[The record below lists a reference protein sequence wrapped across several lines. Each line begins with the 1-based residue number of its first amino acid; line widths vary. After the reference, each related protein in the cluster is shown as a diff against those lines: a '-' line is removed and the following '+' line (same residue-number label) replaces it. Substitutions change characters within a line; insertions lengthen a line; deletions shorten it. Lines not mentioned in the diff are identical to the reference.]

1 MIFKSA
7 SSDGR
12 LNTFMFCK
20 KKIVEARNA
29 LGDCHAAEH
38 NFWFESKAFDCC
50 YVARG
55 LGSLSVNK
63 NVGISVC

>member
-1 MIFKSA
+1 
-7 SSDGR
+7 
-12 LNTFMFCK
+12 MFCK